1 MCQSVGQHASCSFD
15 RVSFYFI
22 LEHLTPWRRSNA
34 AYYFCKKFCLQAA
47 VLTGL
52 SRRNLKENASVFSA
66 TKQPIQISR
75 QNHKN
80 FFQKN
85 VGYYPTLIDL
95 NLICV
100 SQKLI
105 FQSLWPYMPT
115 AQAASVQLIVRQ
127 LAEVEQLCSLSRVP
141 TQQTVSGLNKC
152 NKMNISN
159 LTMLCNI
166 QRGLRN
172 NLRTSPYNITDQ
184 CLKKKIGPEGVCVG
198 GGCH

>member
-1 MCQSVGQHASCSFD
+1 MPQFFPPQSNRFRFLGKITRIF
-15 RVSFYFI
+15 F
-22 LEHLTPWRRSNA
+22 
-34 AYYFCKKFCLQAA
+34 KKMYC
-47 VLTGL
+47 
-52 SRRNLKENASVFSA
+52 
-66 TKQPIQISR
+66 
-75 QNHKN
+75 
-80 FFQKN
+80 
-85 VGYYPTLIDL
+85 TLIDL

-184 CLKKKIGPEGVCVG
+184 CLKKKIGPEGGWGGAVG
-198 GGCH
+198 FVSEKG

>member
-1 MCQSVGQHASCSFD
+1 MIIQSA
-15 RVSFYFI
+15 
-22 LEHLTPWRRSNA
+22 LL
-34 AYYFCKKFCLQAA
+34 
-47 VLTGL
+47 
-52 SRRNLKENASVFSA
+52 
-66 TKQPIQISR
+66 PIS
-75 QNHKN
+75 
-80 FFQKN
+80 
-85 VGYYPTLIDL
+85 PLIDL

-127 LAEVEQLCSLSRVP
+127 LAEVEQLCSLSKVP

-172 NLRTSPYNITDQ
+172 NLKTSPYTITDQ
-184 CLKKKIGPEGVCVG
+184 FFKKKIGPEGGWGPPLG
-198 GGCH
+198 GVVSERGSGSMALCTRFSSFCLSRREEKHKHSELNQPLFLQISTEDQQRSLRDKCDKCNS

>member
-1 MCQSVGQHASCSFD
+1 M
-15 RVSFYFI
+15 
-22 LEHLTPWRRSNA
+22 WR
-34 AYYFCKKFCLQAA
+34 KKLRHF
-47 VLTGL
+47 L
-52 SRRNLKENASVFSA
+52 S
-66 TKQPIQISR
+66 
-75 QNHKN
+75 N
-80 FFQKN
+80 FFVIIQSALL
-85 VGYYPTLIDL
+85 PISPLIDL

-105 FQSLWPYMPT
+105 YQSRRPYMPT

-127 LAEVEQLCSLSRVP
+127 LAEVEQLCSLSKVP

-184 CLKKKIGPEGVCVG
+184 CLKKKIGPEGGWG
-198 GGCH
+198 GLSLRGDQVFRNNGSLH

>member
-1 MCQSVGQHASCSFD
+1 M
-15 RVSFYFI
+15 
-22 LEHLTPWRRSNA
+22 
-34 AYYFCKKFCLQAA
+34 
-47 VLTGL
+47 LTGL
-52 SRRNLKENASVFSA
+52 SRRNLRENASVFSA

-105 FQSLWPYMPT
+105 YQSRRPYMPT

-127 LAEVEQLCSLSRVP
+127 LAEVEQLCSLSKVP

-184 CLKKKIGPEGVCVG
+184 CLKKKIGPEGGWGGLSLRGDQDQWLSALDFPVSAFPVG
-198 GGCH
+198 RRNTNIVN